1 MGVDGTYPAC
11 DERSQPKIRQEVA
24 GILARVHEIPGLV
37 LVFVV
42 GVCLLLIF
50 SCILQKK
57 HVCNVY
63 IHTYIYIE
71 NFSLA
76 IFWVCKKQPQK
87 RKRCAQCTSHT
98 VACQELK
105 LQKV

>member
-63 IHTYIYIE
+63 IYIYTYIYIYRKFLFG
-71 NFSLA
+71 NFLG
-76 IFWVCKKQPQK
+76 
-87 RKRCAQCTSHT
+87 
-98 VACQELK
+98 L
-105 LQKV
+105 